1 MAAKSAHKF
10 WLRSTAAQPSL
21 AQPSC
26 TGQLTY
32 DHLWREFVRSAV
44 SSRDFCDGGKHT
56 GLLKLVAQERF
67 SVFAKIAQY
76 KNKNIYNGAWNYAEK
91 YLSAVADT

>member
-1 MAAKSAHKF
+1 M
-10 WLRSTAAQPSL
+10 
-21 AQPSC
+21 
-26 TGQLTY
+26 
-32 DHLWREFVRSAV
+32 
-44 SSRDFCDGGKHT
+44 

-76 KNKNIYNGAWNYAEK
+76 KNKNINHGAWNYAEK